1 MGEICFD
8 IETFGIDDDK
18 IDEKVLEYFL
28 DKDKDFKEKKGLYP
42 SSGKIVAL
50 SILDVDKNIIETFYQ
65 SSQNTLFDNSYID
78 DYNGYKRMFTIAN
91 EKEILENFYDRI
103 KRCSRFITFN
113 GLRFDCPF
121 ITFRAIINGVKPSR
135 NINTPRFKKEEH
147 YDVYDV
153 LTLSGLL
160 KGNSLDIYCK
170 IFDIPS
176 PKINMSGKDVEK
188 FYREEKFLEIA
199 KYCSMD
205 VFSTYLL
212 YLKIKDYF

>member
-8 IETFGIDDDK
+8 IETFGIDDDQ

-42 SSGKIVAL
+42 SSGKIIAL
-50 SILDVDKNIIETFYQ
+50 SILDADQKIIETFYQ
-65 SSQNTLFDNSYID
+65 SSQNTLFDNSCVD
-78 DYNGYKRMFTIAN
+78 DYNGYKRIFTITN
-91 EKEILENFYDRI
+91 EKEILENFYDRV
-103 KRCSRFITFN
+103 KRCTRFITFN

-170 IFDIPS
+170 VFDIPS
-176 PKINMSGKDVEK
+176 SKVNMSGKDVEK

-205 VFSTYLL
+205 VLSTYLL

>member
-8 IETFGIDDDK
+8 IETFGIDDDQ

-42 SSGKIVAL
+42 SSGKIIAI
-50 SILDVDKNIIETFYQ
+50 SILDADRNIIETFYQ
-65 SSQNTLFDNSYID
+65 SSQNTLFDNSYVD
-78 DYNGYKRMFTIAN
+78 DYNGYRRIFKIAN
-91 EKEILENFYDRI
+91 EKEILENFYDRV
-103 KRCSRFITFN
+103 KRCTKFITFN

-135 NINTPRFKKEEH
+135 NINTPRFRKEEH

-170 IFDIPS
+170 VFDIPS
-176 PKINMSGKDVEK
+176 PKVNMSGKDVEK
-188 FYREEKFLEIA
+188 YYREEKFLEIA

-205 VFSTYLL
+205 VLSTYLL